1 LIMHIR
7 RWIFLGIVI
16 LAAGYFFYEARGVI
30 FAPKLEIFEPKDGAV
45 INSSRLHV
53 AGRTEP
59 MLKVW
64 IGGREAQADERGIF
78 EDDIPVWPGYN
89 QIGISVRDKF
99 GNETRK
105 VLRVVVE

>member
-1 LIMHIR
+1 M
-7 RWIFLGIVI
+7 GIVI
-16 LAAGYFFYEARGVI
+16 VAAGDFFYEAREVI
-30 FAPKLEIFEPKDGAV
+30 FDPKLEIFEPKNGAV
-45 INSSRLHV
+45 INSSRIHI

-78 EDDIPVWPGYN
+78 EDNIPVWPGLN
-89 QIGISVRDKF
+89 EIGFKVQDKF

-105 VLRVVVE
+105 ILRVVVE

>member
-1 LIMHIR
+1 MHMR
-7 RWIFLGIVI
+7 RWIFVGIVI
-16 LAAGYFFYEARGVI
+16 MAVGYFFYEARRGF
-30 FAPKLEIFEPKDGAV
+30 FAPKLDILEPKDGAV
-45 INSSRLHV
+45 INSSRLHI

-64 IGGREAQADERGIF
+64 IGGREAQADEKGIF
-78 EDDIPVWPGYN
+78 EDNIPVWPGYN
-89 QIGISVRDKF
+89 QIGFKVQDRC